1 MMTAE
6 NVTKLNVLIV
16 NGENNANR
24 DLNFIEMLAE
34 LLSSGLNIEIDIELA
49 KNIEKDVISQG
60 KSLEFWPVFPRREI
74 DRHAKNCSK
83 TKRKAIKNTNFR
95 GSLVKQERY
104 LTSDTLYNARKG
116 HFFIAKCYCRSRM
129 KKVKRNVLVHIS
141 RRTSLVEEAL
151 CTCPVLKVDTLTI

>member
-49 KNIEKDVISQG
+49 KNIEKDVIS
-60 KSLEFWPVFPRREI
+60 
-74 DRHAKNCSK
+74 
-83 TKRKAIKNTNFR
+83 
-95 GSLVKQERY
+95 
-104 LTSDTLYNARKG
+104 
-116 HFFIAKCYCRSRM
+116 
-129 KKVKRNVLVHIS
+129 
-141 RRTSLVEEAL
+141 
-151 CTCPVLKVDTLTI
+151 